1 MLHKISI
8 FYHPL
13 LFIFLFTASITSCLQ
28 KERKKK
34 EAMPQTPAAHYK
46 KPPSSFTDTLVI
58 RGPAAVFFTADTVQL
73 EKIKA
78 ITEPQI
84 FESTTHDCFFQQ
96 RNAKQVLK
104 KYWPQIHIIDI
115 ADIRFLHFIGNKQE
129 HIYRDL
135 NEINDMCG
143 LVLFKNGKLP
153 EIADMMNVETALHT
167 YFND

>member
-8 FYHPL
+8 FFHL
-13 LFIFLFTASITSCLQ
+13 LLSLFLLAASITSCLQ

-34 EAMPQTPAAHYK
+34 EVVQQIPTIHYK

-58 RGPAAVFFTADTVQL
+58 KEPAAIFFNADTVQL
-73 EKIKA
+73 KKIKA
-78 ITEPQI
+78 LTDPQV

-104 KYWPQIHIIDI
+104 KYWPQIQIIDI
-115 ADIRFLHFIGNKQE
+115 AEIRFLHFMGKNQE

-135 NEINDMCG
+135 NQINDMCG
-143 LVLFKNGKLP
+143 LVLYKNGKLP